1 MSSDRPHLTVAD
13 NGFRR
18 FPGARELD
26 KIAGGHPLLPVL
38 EVLPAAVYTTDAAG
52 RITFYNQAAADL
64 WGHRPE
70 LGKSEWCGSWRL
82 YWPDGRPMPHDA
94 CPMALALKENRA
106 IHDGEAIAERPDGT
120 RVPFLASPTP
130 LHDASGAVIG
140 AVNMLVDVTQ
150 RKRSEEHQKALMA
163 ELQHR
168 VRNTLAVI
176 RSIARQTAETSEAV
190 EDFAMHFAG
199 RLDAFARVQ
208 AAVTRDP
215 TAGVDLVALVA
226 EELLSCAAQKG
237 EQLSL
242 SGPAIHLQPKAAE
255 TLGLAIHELATNA
268 VKYGA
273 LSSPQGHVTV
283 AWRLEDRNGD
293 QRLRIEWTETGVPVI
308 APAPRRSGFGTEL
321 LTQTLP
327 YQLRGTTT
335 LTFKPGGIQ
344 CIIEIPSKGILQ

>member
-1 MSSDRPHLTVAD
+1 MPSDRPHLTVAG

-26 KIAGGHPLLPVL
+26 RIAGGHPLLPIL
-38 EVLPAAVYTTDAAG
+38 EALPAAVYTTDAAG

-64 WGHRPE
+64 WGCRPE

-82 YWPDGRPMPHDA
+82 FWPDGRPMPHDE
-94 CPMALALKENRA
+94 CPMAVVLKEDRA
-106 IHDGEAIAERPDGT
+106 IHDGEAVAERPDGT

-150 RKRSEEHQKALMA
+150 RKLAEQHQKVLLA

-176 RSIARQTAETSEAV
+176 RSIARRTAETSETV
-190 EDFAMHFAG
+190 QDYAMHFDG

-215 TAGVDLVALVA
+215 TAGIDLATAVA
-226 EELLSCAAQKG
+226 EELLTCAAREG
-237 EQLSL
+237 EQFSL
-242 SGPAIHLQPKAAE
+242 SGPDVRLQPKAAE
-255 TLGLAIHELATNA
+255 TFSLAIHELATNS

-273 LSSPQGHVTV
+273 LVNPNGHVTV
-283 AWRLEDRNGD
+283 AWCLEDKAGD
-293 QRLRIEWTETGVPVI
+293 QRLRIEWTETGVPVLSG
-308 APAPRRSGFGTEL
+308 APRRSGFGTEL
-321 LTQTLP
+321 LTQTVP

-335 LTFKPGGIQ
+335 LTFKPGGLQ
-344 CIIEIPSKGILQ
+344 CTIELPAKGVLQ

>member
-1 MSSDRPHLTVAD
+1 MASDRPHLTVTH
-13 NGFRR
+13 NSFGR

-52 RITFYNQAAADL
+52 RITFYNQAAVDL
-64 WGHRPE
+64 WGWRPE
-70 LGKSEWCGSWRL
+70 IGETEWCGSWRL
-82 YWPDGRPMPHDA
+82 YWPDGRPMPHDQ
-94 CPMALALKENRA
+94 CPMAIALKENRA

-130 LHDASGAVIG
+130 LHDATGAVIG
-140 AVNMLVDVTQ
+140 AVNMLVDVTR
-150 RKRSEEHQKALMA
+150 RKRSEEHQKVLMA

-176 RSIARQTAETSEAV
+176 RSIACQTAETSESV
-190 EDFAMHFAG
+190 EGYAMHFAG

-215 TAGVDLVALVA
+215 SAGIDLASLVA
-226 EELLSCAAQKG
+226 EELLTCAAQEGK
-237 EQLSL
+237 QLNL
-242 SGPAIHLQPKAAE
+242 SGPAIRLQPRAAE
-255 TLGLAIHELATNA
+255 ILGLAIHELATNA

-273 LSSPQGHVTV
+273 LASPRGHVAV
-283 AWRLEDRNGD
+283 AWRLEDKDGE
-293 QRLRIEWTETGVPVI
+293 QRLKIEWTETGVPVLSL
-308 APAPRRSGFGTEL
+308 APRRSGFGTEL

-335 LTFKPGGIQ
+335 LTFKPGGLQ
-344 CIIEIPSKGILQ
+344 CTIEFPAKGVLQ

>member
-1 MSSDRPHLTVAD
+1 MP
-13 NGFRR
+13 
-18 FPGARELD
+18 
-26 KIAGGHPLLPVL
+26 IL

-52 RITFYNQAAADL
+52 RITFYNQAAVDL
-64 WGHRPE
+64 WGCRPE

-82 YWPDGRPMPHDA
+82 FWPDGRPMPHDE
-94 CPMALALKENRA
+94 CPMAVALKEDRA

-140 AVNMLVDVTQ
+140 AVNMLVDMTQ
-150 RKRSEEHQKALMA
+150 RKKAEEHQKVLLA

-176 RSIARQTAETSEAV
+176 RSIAHQTAETSETI
-190 EDFAMHFAG
+190 EDYAMHFDG
-199 RLDAFARVQ
+199 RLGALARVQ

-215 TAGVDLVALVA
+215 TAGIALASLVA
-226 EELLSCAAQKG
+226 EELLSFAAQEG
-237 EQLSL
+237 EQFSL
-242 SGPAIHLQPKAAE
+242 SGPDLRLQPKAAE

-273 LSSPQGHVTV
+273 LASPNGDVTV
-283 AWRLEDRNGD
+283 TWRLEDQDGD
-293 QRLRIEWTETGVPVI
+293 RRLRIEWTEAGVPELSLS
-308 APAPRRSGFGTEL
+308 PRRSGFGTEL

-327 YQLRGTTT
+327 YQLRGTTM
-335 LTFKPGGIQ
+335 LTFKPGGLQ
-344 CIIEIPSKGILQ
+344 CTIELPAKRVLQ